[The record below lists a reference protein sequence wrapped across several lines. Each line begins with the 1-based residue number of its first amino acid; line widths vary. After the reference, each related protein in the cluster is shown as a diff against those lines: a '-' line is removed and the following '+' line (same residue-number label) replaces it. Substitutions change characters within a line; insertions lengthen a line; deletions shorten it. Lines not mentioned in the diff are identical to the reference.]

1 MTDPQSSG
9 AGLAGLAQAVLG
21 PVAPESL
28 GITLPHEHLFVDLR
42 FLYREP
48 PAELARGHEREPV
61 TLGNLYEVNYEW
73 FSSLDNLSLTDE
85 TTAIEEAGRFRRDGG
100 QTLVDPTTA
109 GIGRDPL
116 ALQRV
121 ARATGLHIIMG
132 SGYYTEPAHPPAVA
146 AATED
151 ALAREIVRD
160 VTEGVGEAG
169 IRAGLIG
176 EIGCSWPWTAAER
189 KSLRAAAHAARET
202 GAPLMIHP
210 GRDPRAPEAHLEEVR
225 RTGLDPRRVII
236 AHIERT
242 IVADPGRLRAV
253 VDTGCYVEYDLFGI
267 EISHFPWGG
276 PDMPND
282 AERIRQV
289 LWLLEQG
296 YGQQVLLSHDVCFKI
311 RLTRYGGT
319 GLVHIPRRI
328 VPRLRQ
334 RGASESDI
342 RTLIV
347 ENPARALTFV

>member
-1 MTDPQSSG
+1 MTDPQSSR
-9 AGLAGLAQAVLG
+9 AGRAQTVLG
-21 PVAPESL
+21 PVSPESL
-28 GITLPHEHLFVDLR
+28 GVTLPHEHLFVDLR

-48 PAELARGHEREPV
+48 PVERARGHEREPV
-61 TLGNLYEVNYEW
+61 ALGNLYEVNYDW

-85 TTAIEEAGRFRRDGG
+85 TAAIEEAGRFRRDGG

-109 GIGRDPL
+109 GIGRNPL

-151 ALAREIVRD
+151 ALAREIVKD
-160 VTEGVGEAG
+160 VTEGVGETRV
-169 IRAGLIG
+169 RAGLIG

-210 GRDPRAPEAHLEEVR
+210 GRDPGAPEAHLAEVR
-225 RTGLDPRRVII
+225 RAGLDPSRVII

-253 VDTGCYVEYDLFGI
+253 VDTGCYVEYDLFGV

-296 YGQQVLLSHDVCFKI
+296 YGRQVLLSHDVCFKI
-311 RLTRYGGT
+311 RLTR
-319 GLVHIPRRI
+319 
-328 VPRLRQ
+328 
-334 RGASESDI
+334 
-342 RTLIV
+342 
-347 ENPARALTFV
+347 